1 METSKHLFKELENA
15 EKLFSNGSI
24 KNAQKVVRNVLKDS
38 KSLPKIPNKLRHKL
52 NAAINKSKYYD
63 EISSFAAN
71 PKRDELITKINDLI
85 VEPLK
90 NPKKHAHAIHDI
102 QKQWQLLDASSKPAS
117 RTQWLKFNELTNK
130 AWESCKE
137 YFDEIKQIKLN
148 NAKERENIIK
158 DISVYVE
165 SNVKKWPDS
174 KILVTYLRNMFKKWQ
189 TYAPVLDD
197 DLERLK
203 KLYFQIRKP
212 INDEIKKQE
221 TINKEK
227 KEILINKVEDINNE
241 DNQICINE
249 FKKLKNEWVK
259 LGPAGKNNDKNLW
272 DKFNKNADR
281 FFAEKKQMIND
292 EIIVIKDLNKQ
303 LINGDKSISE
313 IKNELNKIQNS
324 KNTNEFKKINT
335 DLNKELDNIKNNK
348 KKEKIVSYSDIY
360 KALLGKDAINSI
372 PNIFLESIKKS
383 YENKKSD
390 IKQLTYACIKL
401 EVLAGRESLK
411 RDAEIRNS
419 IQLEMLSSK
428 FNKNVTSIPNDLD
441 SILKHFIK
449 HFSLNDEAKTH
460 QNLWKRINKCFESL
474 L

>member
-63 EISSFAAN
+63 EMSAFAAN

-85 VEPLK
+85 AEPLK

-137 YFDEIKQIKLN
+137 YFEEIKQIKLN

-158 DISVYVE
+158 DISLYVE

-313 IKNELNKIQNS
+313 IKNELNKIQSS

-335 DLNKELDNIKNNK
+335 DLNKELDKIKNNK

-372 PNIFLESIKKS
+372 PNIFIESIKKS

-460 QNLWKRINKCFESL
+460 QNLWKRINKCFETL

>member
-52 NAAINKSKYYD
+52 NAAINKSKYFD
-63 EISSFAAN
+63 EMSAFAAN

-85 VEPLK
+85 AEPLK

-137 YFDEIKQIKLN
+137 YFEEIKQIKLN

-158 DISVYVE
+158 DISLYVE

-313 IKNELNKIQNS
+313 IKNELNKIQSS

-335 DLNKELDNIKNNK
+335 DLNKELDKIKNNK

-449 HFSLNDEAKTH
+449 YFSLNDEAKTH
-460 QNLWKRINKCFESL
+460 QNLWKRINKCFETL